1 MGGAW
6 SFRRNFGISIEKQVS
21 YGGGAVSQ
29 EFENGWLVYHP
40 SFGIHRLDRDF
51 GEYYFGDLAGVT
63 GALGWPK
70 GSTNVVAGG
79 KSQPFQYGVLKQD
92 SAGVFTAQIVYPT
105 SGVIGASFNAL
116 GGASGVMGAP
126 VAFQVSYGGGAVS
139 QEFENG
145 WLVYHPSFG
154 IHRLDRDFGEY
165 YFGDLAGVTGAL
177 GWPKGSTNVVAGGKS
192 QPFQYGV

>member
-1 MGGAW
+1 
-6 SFRRNFGISIEKQVS
+6 
-21 YGGGAVSQ
+21 
-29 EFENGWLVYHP
+29 
-40 SFGIHRLDRDF
+40 
-51 GEYYFGDLAGVT
+51 
-63 GALGWPK
+63 
-70 GSTNVVAGG
+70 
-79 KSQPFQYGVLKQD
+79 
-92 SAGVFTAQIVYPT
+92 
-105 SGVIGASFNAL
+105 
-116 GGASGVMGAP
+116 MGAP

-192 QPFQYGV
+192 QPFQYGGFEAGFCRCALLLRLFTPTSGVIGASFSNALGGSAGVMGAPVAFQVSYGGGAVSQEFEWLACLSSVVWYSSFRS